1 MEYRVISPQS
11 LGEALRATRKKKG
24 MSQLEVG
31 KSVGIDQP
39 SMSKIERGE
48 SSARVDTLFRLLAAL
63 EMELVIQ
70 PRQKSLNQKKGDLW

>member
-11 LGEALRATRKKKG
+11 LGEALRAARKKKG

>member
-24 MSQLEVG
+24 MSQREVG

>member
-1 MEYRVISPQS
+1 MEYKVISPQS
-11 LGEALRATRKKKG
+11 LGEALRAARKKKG

-39 SMSKIERGE
+39 SISKIERGE

-63 EMELVIQ
+63 DMELVIQ
-70 PRQKSLNQKKGDLW
+70 PRQKSLSQKKGDLW